1 MKYLYLFKNKSGV
14 INVTTEETAY
24 VLIYETEESKRQEF
38 LGRVKAD
45 QHRTLQPASIRASR
59 EYRQALTSGNMELAR
74 AIEDSNITGQVSDV
88 EADYYTKV
96 SEFEKKLETEMLEK
110 LVAMAEMVKPD
121 ESSNVSV
128 PYGDRSSTLS
138 LLKQMK

>member
-1 MKYLYLFKNKSGV
+1 MKYLYLFKNKNGV
-14 INVTTEETAY
+14 VNITTEETAY
-24 VLIYETEESKRQEF
+24 VLVYETDENKRQEF
-38 LGRVKAD
+38 LGRVPSG
-45 QHRTLQPASIRASR
+45 QHRLLQPASIRASR
-59 EYRQALTSGNMELAR
+59 EYRQALTTGNTELAR

-96 SEFEKKLETEMLEK
+96 SEFEKKLENEMIEK

-121 ESSNVSV
+121 ESSNVHV